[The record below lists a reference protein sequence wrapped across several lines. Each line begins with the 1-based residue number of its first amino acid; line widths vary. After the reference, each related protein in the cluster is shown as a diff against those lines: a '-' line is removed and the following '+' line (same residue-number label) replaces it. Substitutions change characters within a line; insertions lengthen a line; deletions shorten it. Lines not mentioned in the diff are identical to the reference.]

1 MAGKYDLIVYDF
13 FEKTHG
19 SIVLI
24 SEDLLFKR
32 TISST
37 IFKIIGTKRDCFF
50 AFEGFQAGL
59 KQIQALEK
67 KGVETIV
74 FIERVL
80 GGHPT
85 TDTIIT
91 LKRLMPEL
99 KIIVLAGETKREN
112 IAYFYEVGVSNVIA
126 KPASMNNIIEKLA
139 FTVKP
144 QGKLSEYMT
153 VGRKCLAGGRLMEAK
168 QIADKILR
176 IKPESPAGLMLKGDV
191 FMAENDLEKALDCF
205 HRAHDSSQ
213 LYLEPLKKLVDAY
226 QDHDDDKSLKF
237 LKKLDKLSP
246 LNAERK
252 TQIGKLHVRRQEM
265 DQAETYFD
273 QAIETATREAM
284 SLISAVAEEISE
296 AVDRSSP
303 RLAEKY
309 LSKVLEAKQGTLTKD
324 DITLFNRLGIALRG
338 QGKWKE
344 AMENYTN
351 ALKVSPEDE
360 GLHYN
365 MGMAYFDGGDKRM
378 AARCFEKALKLN
390 PDFYKASEA
399 VAMNLGTIFSE
410 LKEYEWAI
418 PCFESALKINP
429 GNDTA
434 RLKLDALAGSGR

>member
-19 SIVLI
+19 AIVLI

-32 TISST
+32 TISAT
-37 IFKIIGTKRDCFF
+37 IFKVLSTKRDCFF
-50 AFEGFQAGL
+50 ASEGFQAGL

-67 KGVETIV
+67 RNVETIV

-91 LKRLMPEL
+91 LKRLMPDL
-99 KIIVLAGETKREN
+99 KIIVLVGETKREN
-112 IAYFYEVGVSNVIA
+112 IAYFYEVGVANVIA

-144 QGKLSEYMT
+144 QGKLSELMT
-153 VGRKCLAGGRLMEAK
+153 VGKKCLMAGRLMEAK
-168 QIADKILR
+168 QIADKILK

-191 FMAENDLEKALDCF
+191 FMAENDLDKALESF
-205 HRAHDSSQ
+205 HKAHDSSQ

-226 QDHDDDKSLKF
+226 QGHDDDQSMKF

-265 DQAETYFD
+265 EQAETYFD

-296 AVDRSSP
+296 AVDHSSP
-303 RLAEKY
+303 KLAEKY
-309 LSKVLEAKQGTLTKD
+309 LSKVLEAKQGTLTKE

-351 ALKVSPEDE
+351 ALKISPDDE

-378 AARCFEKALKLN
+378 AARCFEKALKIN

-418 PCFESALKINP
+418 PCFESALQLNP

-434 RLKLDALAGSGR
+434 RLKLDSITGSGR